1 MASPRHC
8 ATWWLPDVKLSHFAG
23 KIKPPPNHI
32 KGLGMIR
39 AGITVPI
46 ENKGNT
52 TEVNGEGHGKP
63 FQHSRGI
70 PWTEEPGRLWFV
82 GSQRIGHDEVT

>member
-52 TEVNGEGHGKP
+52 TEVTSQLLKTGSHP
-63 FQHSRGI
+63 ASQHLVI
-70 PWTEEPGRLWFV
+70 QLEK
-82 GSQRIGHDEVT
+82 QN